1 MNKTEWIVRQI
12 MKDSRKNYKWVLK
25 GVGLTLAVIFII
37 KVLLF
42 FNIDRQIIF
51 PILWIVFV
59 LGMIYHWYSMGY
71 DNEQKKIIDKLK
83 GEE

>member
-1 MNKTEWIVRQI
+1 
-12 MKDSRKNYKWVLK
+12 
-25 GVGLTLAVIFII
+25 
-37 KVLLF
+37 
-42 FNIDRQIIF
+42 
-51 PILWIVFV
+51 VFV